1 MQSPVLSA
9 ALAPFTQM
17 DQRDWRALQGHAVA
31 ASSGFF
37 VAAIVLAATAPN
49 TKKLCTLHAAKV
61 RGPLQALANAID
73 NELGALL
80 GGPTTADGSSAAPSS
95 VSKRAT
101 NSKPSSL
108 VSSLL
113 RRKVT
118 TTDINNEDDED
129 DEEDA
134 AQILVDSRYYS
145 APPPA
150 NSEYNARQLGPYSS
164 PIDDYGDDS
173 DDDEGGDGE
182 EGVLSP
188 PGQQQLRSDSSA
200 GLLARYDASSGSGS
214 PQRATNTNRSK
225 RSPNEFSPLA
235 TSQPS
240 TAAANAAIGEA
251 IEKRARSVADV
262 VGPPPEPEEL
272 SLLATL
278 KSLATVIHN
287 ARLEPNREFGRSVG
301 AEVLKMQR
309 RVARIFV
316 DLGLRSCVDICL
328 AYAICV
334 ALDRA
339 RAGTRLGEF
348 AFFRPTVVGTGGGT
362 GFGGDPSSAG
372 ADYFLSSSFRFFL
385 FTSFSCGSAAN
396 GFLSYALRT
405 VGLGGVNN
413 MLTVG
418 TSGAASAAE
427 ATGIVG
433 WLSRAAYF
441 YDDSHPAMAKRK
453 LFLSP
458 AFAIKSFLF
467 QIATHGV
474 LTPMRLPSGLLPIAY
489 EGAYLPTLARLG
501 PSEMAYWLFLQKF
514 VYSGTIV
521 SRLLIGGQF
530 RSIVPFLS
538 LLCATDKPGRIRRL
552 YRWGA
557 GVLARSRRYAAEA
570 ARVGKPNDS
579 VSSSMVA
586 TAGGGASVK
595 SSSLRSPS
603 QHASL
608 SPSDAERFLGG
619 NSNNQQQIY
628 QSPSHQ
634 QYAAFG
640 GAGIPSAPHSHTTS
654 AVVGGGVPHSVSRNN
669 TNTSSAI
676 NTSTYRNTV
685 TATSYGS
692 EKHNNSGRNLLT
704 SPAATHSLSSSSS
717 GSGERKREVSSRADA
732 LWYRLGFR
740 AAVEVTR
747 LGIILGVC
755 TVGVRAAA
763 HDAEG
768 RTGRSGLS
776 SPSTLLWGLLGYYN
790 RYLFLFYDARK
801 GPAYVWS
808 LML

>member
-1 MQSPVLSA
+1 MQSPVVSA

-37 VAAIVLAATAPN
+37 VAAIILTTTAPN

-80 GGPTTADGSSAAPSS
+80 GGPTAADGSSAAPSS

-173 DDDEGGDGE
+173 DYDEGGDGE

-188 PGQQQLRSDSSA
+188 PSQQQLRSDSSA

-214 PQRATNTNRSK
+214 PQRATNTNKSK
-225 RSPNEFSPLA
+225 GSPNDFSPLA

-240 TAAANAAIGEA
+240 TAAVGEA

-316 DLGLRSCVDICL
+316 DLGFRSCVDICL

-362 GFGGDPSSAG
+362 GFGGDPSSVG

-405 VGLGGVNN
+405 VGLGGVND

-458 AFAIKSFLF
+458 AFAIKSLLF

-514 VYSGTIV
+514 VYSGTII

-530 RSIVPFLS
+530 RSVVPFLS

-557 GVLARSRRYAAEA
+557 GVLARSRRYAADA

-586 TAGGGASVK
+586 TAGGGASVR

-608 SPSDAERFLGG
+608 SPSDAERFLSSG
-619 NSNNQQQIY
+619 NSNNQQQLY

-654 AVVGGGVPHSVSRNN
+654 AVVGGGVPHSVVSRNN

-717 GSGERKREVSSRADA
+717 GNGEKKEVGRSSRADA

-768 RTGRSGLS
+768 RTGRSLS